1 MTLQESAPSRR
12 PRRDRCPHS
21 TPHAGGRQG
30 PERCRHDEWAAR
42 SHPAHGRWAR
52 PTARPARWGAVDD
65 TASGFRCSG
74 KSKGVT
80 VCTILATTS
89 CAAPGSRRA
98 DPAGNHTR
106 GQDDETGGDGRPVA
120 RPRAVPRCSLVLGTR
135 GPPPEGCDPSA
146 REHPSARR
154 SQAPAARWSRRAQN
168 AFQRARGERRGPFGE
183 GPDLLEELAHG
194 DEIGRVSFVATG
206 EKLFDSGVVQ
216 GLVHPA
222 AGLAPT
228 PHRSA
233 ALQTEQRRRWTSPR
247 CRNTLGSAGGVPRA
261 VATLSGLIRLM
272 SRTARTSRWSDVK
285 ASPSRRISSTPQS
298 IHRLIFGPGP
308 SRALAVEGLTP
319 QSAHHDLEMGLF
331 CPDIR
336 SAESASGQGS
346 AAGGGPLIERP
357 SSHRGFVSLGS
368 VSLPRW
374 LAP

>member
-30 PERCRHDEWAAR
+30 PERCPTRRVSSTARPSPGWPRQWPSPTRRNPLPSERPLPDEVSAEAVGFDAGGGGTNWRRRPRTARPSPQPWWQVSAPRSDRRILSGCQRHRARPIDLRPSPALLCRAAR

-52 PTARPARWGAVDD
+52 PTARPAPGGAPW
-65 TASGFRCSG
+65 TTRPPASACSG

-154 SQAPAARWSRRAQN
+154 SQAPAARWSRGAQN

-216 GLVHPA
+216 GLVHPVA
-222 AGLAPT
+222 VLAPT
-228 PHRSA
+228 AHRSA
-233 ALQTEQRRRWTSPR
+233 ARQTEQRRRWTSPR
-247 CRNTLGSAGGVPRA
+247 R
-261 VATLSGLIRLM
+261 
-272 SRTARTSRWSDVK
+272 
-285 ASPSRRISSTPQS
+285 
-298 IHRLIFGPGP
+298 
-308 SRALAVEGLTP
+308 
-319 QSAHHDLEMGLF
+319 
-331 CPDIR
+331 
-336 SAESASGQGS
+336 
-346 AAGGGPLIERP
+346 
-357 SSHRGFVSLGS
+357 
-368 VSLPRW
+368 
-374 LAP
+374 